1 MLPNVQSS
9 DYPLATAREILLV
22 GFEQGIE
29 RNILQTPTRSNF
41 FHFASENNSFLA
53 FQWLDER
60 VEDLAT
66 FHLPYAVLC
75 HADWLL
81 QDQFR
86 LVRQMAAHTSLQTVP
101 FIVFTEKDG
110 LLDKKLL
117 LSKGVDD
124 CYTIPINWGQ
134 LERRLEFLNQYKPY
148 FLAATSEARTE
159 NFHLKIP
166 WTKRVLDVLG
176 ASFGIVF
183 SSWIWL
189 PVMAAIWLETRG
201 PVIYKSRRV
210 GYGYRVFEFLKF
222 RSMYDKAEE
231 QLQDVE
237 HLNQYQMPY
246 LNQKPVFVKIA
257 NDPRITR
264 VGRFIRKY
272 SIDELPQLINVLRGD
287 MSLVGNRP
295 LPIYEAEALT
305 RDEWS
310 ARFLAPAGITG
321 LWQVT
326 KRGKPDMTVEER
338 VLLDIDYS
346 RRPYSIWNDLKIIFQ
361 TFGAFIQQEDV

>member
-1 MLPNVQSS
+1 MLPNLQPS

-22 GFEQGIE
+22 GFDQGIE
-29 RNILQTPTRSNF
+29 CNILQAPLESDY
-41 FHFASENNSFLA
+41 FHFASESNGFSA
-53 FQWLDER
+53 FQWLDKR
-60 VEDLAT
+60 VEHLTT

-75 HADWLL
+75 HADWLV

-86 LVRQMAAHTSLQTVP
+86 LVQQLATHPTLNTVP
-101 FIVFTEKDG
+101 FIVFSEKEC
-110 LLDKKLL
+110 LPDKKLL

-124 CYTIPINWGQ
+124 CYAIPIDWRQ
-134 LERRLEFLNQYKPY
+134 LEQRLEFLNQYKPY
-148 FLAATSEARTE
+148 FLSAAPEERIE
-159 NFHLKIP
+159 NFSLKIP
-166 WTKRVLDVLG
+166 WPKRMLDVVG
-176 ASFGIVF
+176 ASFGILF
-183 SSWIWL
+183 TSWIWL
-189 PVMAAIWLETRG
+189 PVMVAIWLETRG

-210 GYGYRVFEFLKF
+210 GYGYRIFEFLKF
-222 RSMYDKAEE
+222 RSMYDKAED
-231 QLQDVE
+231 QLQEVE
-237 HLNQYQMPY
+237 HLNQYQLPY

-295 LPIYEAEALT
+295 LPVYEAEALT

-326 KRGKPDMTVEER
+326 KRGRPEMTVEER
-338 VLLDIDYS
+338 VLIDVDYS
-346 RRPYSIWNDLKIIFQ
+346 RRPYSIWEDLKIIIK
-361 TFGAFIQQEDV
+361 TFGAFVQQEDV